1 MKNVLLEFFVDFGLQ
16 SAGLLVASLLL
27 FVPQYET

>member
-1 MKNVLLEFFVDFGLQ
+1 MFYWNFFVDFGLQ

-27 FVPQYET
+27 FAPQYET